1 MFHWLKALI
10 VPVAILL
17 VCIICAQASA
27 QTSQPASSDPKHDA
41 HNETKLDAE
50 RGENNPTHYSQP
62 VKISRVVRTVYI
74 CSKTGLI
81 EREDLIERLK
91 NTDGFSD
98 LDLVMVEDPKRADML
113 IIARHIPFT
122 FDYTMKAIDVK
133 TTADIVSARVTV
145 FNGYLASFALP
156 KEFVKRMQQQRD
168 SKVVPPKG

>member
-17 VCIICAQASA
+17 VCIICAEASA
-27 QTSQPASSDPKHDA
+27 QTSQTTPDPKHDA

-62 VKISRVVRTVYI
+62 VKIARAVRTVYVA
-74 CSKTGLI
+74 SKTGLI
-81 EREDLIERLK
+81 ERDDLVERLK
-91 NTDGFSD
+91 NTEGFTD
-98 LDLVMVEDPKRADML
+98 LDLVIVEDPKRADML
-113 IIARHIPFT
+113 IVARHIPFT

-168 SKVVPPKG
+168 AKVVPPKS

>member
-1 MFHWLKALI
+1 MLHWLKWMI

-17 VCIICAQASA
+17 ICFACAQASA
-27 QTSQPASSDPKHDA
+27 QTTQPAGSDPQADA
-41 HNETKLDAE
+41 RNEAKLDAE

-62 VKISRVVRTVYI
+62 VKIARVVRTVYV
-74 CSKTGLI
+74 CSKTELI
-81 EREDLIERLK
+81 ERDDLVERLK
-91 NTDGFSD
+91 NTVGFSD
-98 LDLVMVEDPKRADML
+98 LDLVMVEDPNRADML
-113 IIARHIPFT
+113 IVARHIPFT

-145 FNGYLASFALP
+145 FNGYLASWELP